1 MSGILRQLNSLA
13 EITQGVEFVAIKPL
27 SLRKEYKHAFGFVD
41 FTSAEDMQAVY
52 DAAKKVN
59 IYIKKIT

>member
-1 MSGILRQLNSLA
+1 MSGILRQLNSLE

-52 DAAKKVN
+52 DAAKKV
-59 IYIKKIT
+59 